1 MNNHEVTLNIF
12 PLCRLLL
19 NNLHQVVWVVFLQLL
34 SSIAHE
40 LIVLAIYIYA
50 VFDYL
55 AGLVRI
61 LRL

>member
-40 LIVLAIYIYA
+40 LIILAIYIYA

>member
-40 LIVLAIYIYA
+40 LIILAIYIYA

-61 LRL
+61 L

>member
-55 AGLVRI
+55 AALVRI

>member
-61 LRL
+61 L